1 MLVKSVDMLCT
12 KIEVREK
19 KESKEKYLLISL
31 LDLTSGDLFDL
42 IEKDLSFLSS
52 IKAMNKYNFDLKLS
66 SSKYGLNLV
75 IENVTD
81 SLGEI

>member
-1 MLVKSVDMLCT
+1 MLIKSANMLCT
-12 KIEVREK
+12 KMEVREK

-52 IKAMNKYNFDLKLS
+52 IKAMNKYTFDLKLNS
-66 SSKYGLNLV
+66 TKYGLNLA
-75 IENVTD
+75 IESVTD